1 MSKPTGPAMLR
12 AWDTNFHPDFAAGR
26 AVYLQ
31 ISELIAAE
39 IRRGRLQPGTALPGT
54 RELAKQLGVNRKTA
68 VLAYEELLA
77 QGWLESQN
85 TRGTFVSS
93 RLPESAP
100 LAFAPAAEGQLA
112 EPGFRWQDPFE
123 VEPAPMIAP
132 GALVFNDGTPDARLA
147 PVATLAS
154 AYRRVMQG
162 RGRRNQLG
170 YDSPLGSLPLR
181 ETLSRMLNHDR
192 GLSTTPESICLTRGT
207 QMALYL
213 TARLLVQPGDVVA
226 VENPG
231 YPPAWQTFQ
240 LLGAELAPVPVDE
253 GGLCVDELEA
263 LCRRQTIRALYLT
276 PHHQFPTT
284 VTLKAARRVQL
295 LALAARYGVAV
306 IEDDYDHEF
315 HYHYQPMLP
324 LASADPHGVVIYI
337 SSLSKLIAP
346 ALRVGYVTG
355 PAAFV
360 TALGRLRALVDRQGD
375 TVLEQAVAD
384 LIDEGEIKRHTR
396 RAHAEYQLRRD
407 ALANRLNE
415 LPDNL
420 VNFVLP
426 AGGMALWVTFREDV
440 NVEVVAE
447 ELARR
452 KVVITPGSRYYLQ
465 GPAANAVRM
474 GYAALTPA
482 ELAHGVAQ
490 LGAVLRQYES

>member
-1 MSKPTGPAMLR
+1 MLR
-12 AWDTNFHPDFAAGR
+12 AWDTNFHPTFAAGR

-77 QGWLESQN
+77 QGWLEAQT

-93 RLPESAP
+93 QLPESVP
-100 LAFAPAAEGQLA
+100 TAFAPAAEGA
-112 EPGFRWQDPFE
+112 AAAPGFRWQSPFE
-123 VEPAPMIAP
+123 PESPILALP

-181 ETLSRMLNHDR
+181 EALSRMLNQDR
-192 GLSTTPESICLTRGT
+192 GLSTSPASICLTRGT

-213 TARLLVQPGDVVA
+213 TARLLIRPGDVVA

-231 YPPAWQTFQ
+231 YPPAWQTFR
-240 LLGAELAPVPVDE
+240 LLGAELAPVAVDE
-253 GGLCVDELEA
+253 EGLCVEEFEA
-263 LCRRQTIRALYLT
+263 LCQRRAVRALYLT

-295 LALAARYGVAV
+295 LALAARYGVAI
-306 IEDDYDHEF
+306 IEDDYDHDF
-315 HYHYQPMLP
+315 HFHYQPMLP
-324 LASADPHGVVIYI
+324 LASADTHGVVIYI

-355 PAAFV
+355 PADFV
-360 TALGRLRALVDRQGD
+360 TALGQLRALIDRQGD

-384 LIDEGEIKRHTR
+384 LIEEGEIKRHTR
-396 RAHAEYQLRRD
+396 RAHAEYQARRD
-407 ALANRLNE
+407 ALAAALRQ
-415 LPDNL
+415 LPGGL
-420 VNFVLP
+420 VDFVLP
-426 AGGMALWVTFREDV
+426 AGGLALWVKFPENIDV
-440 NVEVVAE
+440 EHVAQ

-452 KVVITPGSRYYLQ
+452 KVIITPGSRYYLAE
-465 GPAANAVRM
+465 PADNAVRM

-482 ELAHGVAQ
+482 ELAYGVEQ
-490 LGAVLRQYES
+490 LGLVLRQNES

>member
-1 MSKPTGPAMLR
+1 MLR
-12 AWDTNFHPDFAAGR
+12 AWDTNFHPTFAPGR

-77 QGWLESQN
+77 QGWLESQT

-93 RLPESAP
+93 RLPESSP
-100 LAFAPAAEGQLA
+100 TAFAPATSGPVAA
-112 EPGFRWQDPFE
+112 PGFRWQDPFE
-123 VEPAPMIAP
+123 VEQPPAAIP

-170 YDSPLGSLPLR
+170 YDSPLGSLSLR
-181 ETLSRMLNHDR
+181 EALVRMLNQDR
-192 GLSTTPESICLTRGT
+192 GLNTTPASICLTRGT

-213 TARLLVQPGDVVA
+213 TASLLIRPGDVVA

-231 YPPAWQTFQ
+231 YPPAWQTFR
-240 LLGAELAPVPVDE
+240 LLGAELAPVAVDAE
-253 GGLCVDELEA
+253 GLCVDELEA
-263 LCRRQTIRALYLT
+263 LCQRQTVRVLYLT

-295 LALAARYGVAV
+295 LALAARHGVAI
-306 IEDDYDHEF
+306 IEDDYDHDF
-315 HYHYQPMLP
+315 HFHYQPMLP
-324 LASADPHGVVIYI
+324 LASADAHGVVIYI

-346 ALRVGYVTG
+346 ALRIGYVTG
-355 PAAFV
+355 PAAFI

-375 TVLEQAVAD
+375 TVLEQAIAD

-396 RAHAEYQLRRD
+396 RAHAEYHVRRD
-407 ALANRLNE
+407 ALADALHN
-415 LPDNL
+415 LPGNYVD
-420 VNFVLP
+420 FVLP
-426 AGGMALWVTFREDV
+426 AGGMALWVNFRPDV
-440 NVEVVAE
+440 DLELVTA

-452 KVVITPGSRYYLQ
+452 KVLISPASRYYLA

-482 ELAHGVAQ
+482 ELAYGVEQ
-490 LGAVLRQYES
+490 LGAVLRQHRS

>member
-1 MSKPTGPAMLR
+1 MLR
-12 AWDTNFHPDFAAGR
+12 AWDINFQPEFTAGR

-31 ISELIAAE
+31 IGELIAGE
-39 IRRGRLQPGTALPGT
+39 IQRGRLLPGTALPGT

-93 RLPESAP
+93 RLPESTP
-100 LAFAPAAEGQLA
+100 TAFAPAAGSQVEA
-112 EPGFRWQDPFE
+112 PGFRWQDPFE
-123 VEPAPMIAP
+123 PELLPVVPP

-147 PVATLAS
+147 PVAALAS

-181 ETLSRMLNHDR
+181 EALSRMLNQDR
-192 GLSTTPESICLTRGT
+192 GLNTTPAGICLTRGT

-213 TARLLVQPGDVVA
+213 TARLLIQPGDVVA

-231 YPPAWQTFQ
+231 YPPAWQTFR
-240 LLGAELAPVPVDE
+240 LLGAELVPVPVDDE
-253 GGLCVDELEA
+253 GLCVDELEA
-263 LCRRQTIRALYLT
+263 LCARRTVRALYLT

-306 IEDDYDHEF
+306 VEDDYDHEF

-337 SSLSKLIAP
+337 GSLSKLIAP

-375 TVLEQAVAD
+375 TVLEQAMAD

-396 RAHAEYQLRRD
+396 KAHAAYHVRRD
-407 ALANRLNE
+407 ALADCLRRL
-415 LPDNL
+415 PGNL
-420 VNFVLP
+420 VDFELP
-426 AGGMALWVTFREDV
+426 AGGMALWVRFRADV
-440 NVEVVAE
+440 NVEEVAE

-452 KVVITPGSRYYLQ
+452 KVVITPGSRYYLA

-474 GYAALTPA
+474 GFAALTPQ
-482 ELAHGVAQ
+482 ELAHGVEQ
-490 LGAVLRQYES
+490 LGAVLHRYRS

>member
-1 MSKPTGPAMLR
+1 MLR
-12 AWDTNFHPDFAAGR
+12 AWDTNFHPTFAAGR

-77 QGWLESQN
+77 QGWLESQT

-93 RLPESAP
+93 RLPETSP
-100 LAFAPAAEGQLA
+100 TAFAPAANGPA
-112 EPGFRWQDPFE
+112 AAPGFQWQDPFE
-123 VEPAPMIAP
+123 LEQLPTVIP

-181 ETLSRMLNHDR
+181 EALSRMLNQDR
-192 GLSTTPESICLTRGT
+192 GLSTTPASICLTRGT

-213 TARLLVQPGDVVA
+213 TARLLIQPGDVVA

-231 YPPAWQTFQ
+231 YPPAWQTFR
-240 LLGAELAPVPVDE
+240 LLGAELAPVGVDAE
-253 GGLCVDELEA
+253 GLCVDELEM
-263 LCRRQTIRALYLT
+263 LCQRQTVRALYLT

-295 LALAARYGVAV
+295 LALAARYGVAI
-306 IEDDYDHEF
+306 IEDDYDHDF
-315 HYHYQPMLP
+315 HFHYQPMLP

-346 ALRVGYVTG
+346 ALRIGYVTG
-355 PAAFV
+355 PAAFI
-360 TALGRLRALVDRQGD
+360 TALGRLRALIDRQGD

-384 LIDEGEIKRHTR
+384 LIEEGEIKRHTR
-396 RAHAEYQLRRD
+396 RAHAEYHTRRD
-407 ALANRLNE
+407 ALAEALRRLPGNYV
-415 LPDNL
+415 D
-420 VNFVLP
+420 FVLP
-426 AGGMALWVTFREDV
+426 AGGMALWVNFREDIDLERV
-440 NVEVVAE
+440 TE

-452 KVVITPGSRYYLQ
+452 KVVITPGSRYYLS

-474 GYAALTPA
+474 GYAALTPT
-482 ELAHGVAQ
+482 ELAHGVEQ
-490 LGAVLRQYES
+490 LGAVLRQRGS

>member
-1 MSKPTGPAMLR
+1 MLR
-12 AWDTNFHPDFAAGR
+12 AWDTTFHPEFVAGR

-77 QGWLESQN
+77 QGWLESQT

-93 RLPESAP
+93 RLPESTP
-100 LAFAPAAEGQLA
+100 TAFAPAAPGSVA
-112 EPGFRWQDPFE
+112 PGFRWQDPFE
-123 VEPAPMIAP
+123 VEPAPVVVP

-181 ETLSRMLNHDR
+181 EALSRMLNHDR
-192 GLSTTPESICLTRGT
+192 GLSTTPGSICLTRGT

-231 YPPAWQTFQ
+231 YPPAWQTFR

-253 GGLCVDELEA
+253 EGLRVDELEA
-263 LCRRQTIRALYLT
+263 LCQRRAVRALYLT

-295 LALAARYGVAV
+295 LALAARYGVAI

-360 TALGRLRALVDRQGD
+360 TALGRLRTLVDRQGD

-396 RAHAEYQLRRD
+396 RAHAEYHVRRD
-407 ALANRLNE
+407 ALAEALRHQLGDLAE
-415 LPDNL
+415 
-420 VNFVLP
+420 FTLP
-426 AGGMALWVTFREDV
+426 AGGMALWVTFPADV
-440 NVEVVAE
+440 DLERVAE

-452 KVVITPGSRYYLQ
+452 KVIITPGSRYYLA
-465 GPAANAVRM
+465 GPGTNAMRM

-482 ELAHGVAQ
+482 ELAHGVEQ
-490 LGAVLRQYES
+490 LGAVLRQLGS

>member
-1 MSKPTGPAMLR
+1 MLR
-12 AWDTNFHPDFAAGR
+12 AWDTNFHPTFAAGR

-31 ISELIAAE
+31 ISELIATE

-68 VLAYEELLA
+68 ILAYEELLA
-77 QGWLESQN
+77 QGWLEVQA

-93 RLPESAP
+93 RLPESVP
-100 LAFAPAAEGQLA
+100 TAFAPASGSQAEA
-112 EPGFRWQDPFE
+112 PGFRWQDPFE
-123 VEPAPMIAP
+123 PEQPHAAIP

-181 ETLSRMLNHDR
+181 EALSRMLNQDR
-192 GLSTTPESICLTRGT
+192 GLSTSPADICLTRGT

-213 TARLLVQPGDVVA
+213 TARLLLQPGDVVA

-231 YPPAWQTFQ
+231 YPPAWQTFR
-240 LLGAELAPVPVDE
+240 LLGAELAPVRVDE
-253 GGLCVDELEA
+253 EGLCVDDLEA
-263 LCRRQTIRALYLT
+263 LCQRRPVRALYLT

-295 LALAARYGVAV
+295 LALAARYRVAI

-315 HYHYQPMLP
+315 HFQYQPMLP

-346 ALRVGYVTG
+346 ALRIGYVTG
-355 PAAFV
+355 PVAFI
-360 TALGRLRALVDRQGD
+360 TALGRLRALIDRQGD

-396 RAHAEYQLRRD
+396 RAHAEYHARRD
-407 ALANRLNE
+407 AMAAALRQ
-415 LPDNL
+415 LPGNF
-420 VNFVLP
+420 VGFVLP
-426 AGGMALWVTFREDV
+426 AGGMALWVILREDIDL
-440 NVEVVAE
+440 EIVAE

-452 KVVITPGSRYYLQ
+452 KVLITPGSRYYLT

-482 ELAHGVAQ
+482 ELAHGVEQ
-490 LGAVLRQYES
+490 LGAVLRQHASGAAGKTTT